1 MLSRLLL
8 TVAISFYAV
17 VVPWLELDATHVY
30 NPAWP
35 SHARLH
41 EVWQLITNSA
51 IGAAA
56 LYALWRH
63 GAVRLAALATYLVT
77 GGFLAAYAL
86 RASYGGSM
94 LHTDGSER
102 LLFGLNIGVFGFG
115 LAMLLTT
122 LALWLNQS
130 ARPRDIP

>member
-1 MLSRLLL
+1 MLPRLLL
-8 TVAISFYAV
+8 TVAISFYAI
-17 VVPWLELDATHVY
+17 VVPWLELDATHVF

-41 EVWQLITNSA
+41 EVWQLITHSA
-51 IGAAA
+51 LGAVA

-86 RASYGGSM
+86 RGAYGGSM

-115 LAMLLTT
+115 LAILLTT
-122 LALWLNQS
+122 LALWLDHRAQPEHI
-130 ARPRDIP
+130 R